1 MGWTCCYRSSL
12 IKQVHLENSIKSIPS
27 LSKERQSL
35 SPFTLSIKKDWLE
48 PADWYWWVAL
58 TFVNIAD
65 VHYTNKAMKYECIYE
80 ANPLLPNKPSL
91 ERLIAHKAIT
101 LYPIYHPNYN
111 RYVVQNEDIIW
122 ATGMIALVA
131 YHNSRLI
138 DKVKKYPDRCSR

>member
-1 MGWTCCYRSSL
+1 
-12 IKQVHLENSIKSIPS
+12 
-27 LSKERQSL
+27 
-35 SPFTLSIKKDWLE
+35 
-48 PADWYWWVAL
+48 
-58 TFVNIAD
+58 
-65 VHYTNKAMKYECIYE
+65 MKYECIYE